1 MVVSSSRIDKKPKQ
15 SVTASGTIIL
25 VCASISID
33 NKSAM
38 LIIAKFRKLHSHRL
52 AVDFRFCGY
61 R

>member
-25 VCASISID
+25 VWASIRID

-38 LIIAKFRKLHSHRL
+38 LIIAKSRKLHSHK
-52 AVDFRFCGY
+52 ADINKWS
-61 R
+61 

>member
-25 VCASISID
+25 VCASIRID

-38 LIIAKFRKLHSHRL
+38 
-52 AVDFRFCGY
+52 VDYNNKCNTKKIDNM
-61 R
+61 